1 MIVGLT
7 GNRGQEGDPG
17 FIGRRLEKELHD
29 AGHQPRAVWG
39 DVRFDWTAGV
49 VSGCD
54 VVVHLAARVGRLR
67 CEDGPRDVV
76 DTNAWGTFNVAR
88 ACAAAGARMLY
99 VSSSEAG
106 YAGNLYGL
114 SKRWGEDAARL
125 AFADHPER
133 LQVARLFM
141 PYGPGVPPGHGR
153 AALTNWIWGAMT
165 RTPLIVHARTSRS
178 WCWVGDTVRALR
190 LIIEAQAHPATVGD
204 PVWNVGRVDNQLS
217 SLRVA
222 QLIVE
227 RYADRDYTLI
237 QQIAKPAG
245 VVDHKLPD
253 VRPIYDLGWRPTVD
267 LPEGIGA
274 VADWLRTW
282 DASEGGEWLKLSDV
296 GITPS
301 V

>member
-1 MIVGLT
+1 MKIGLT
-7 GNRGQEGDPG
+7 GYRGHPGDPG
-17 FIGRRLEKELHD
+17 FIGDWLADELQVR
-29 AGHQPRAVWG
+29 GHQVVPCFG

-49 VSGCD
+49 VAGCD

-67 CEDGPRDVV
+67 CEDAPRDVV

-88 ACAAAGARMLY
+88 ACAAAGARLLY
-99 VSSSEAG
+99 VSSSEAA

-114 SKRWGEDAARL
+114 TKRWGEDAARL

-153 AALTNWIWGAMT
+153 AALTNWLWGAMT

-190 LIIEAQAHPATVGD
+190 MVIEAGTWPED
-204 PVWNVGRVDNQLS
+204 NVWNIGRVDNQLS

-222 QLIVE
+222 QLCVE
-227 RYADRDYTLI
+227 RYADRDYSLI
-237 QQIAKPAG
+237 RQIAKPAG
-245 VVDHKLPD
+245 VADHKLPD
-253 VRPIYDLGWRPTVD
+253 VEPIYGLGWRPLVD
-267 LPEGIGA
+267 LPEGIGR
-274 VADWLRTW
+274 VAGWLREW
-282 DASEGGEWLKLSDV
+282 DAGDGGGELLRLAGEGV
-296 GITPS
+296 APN